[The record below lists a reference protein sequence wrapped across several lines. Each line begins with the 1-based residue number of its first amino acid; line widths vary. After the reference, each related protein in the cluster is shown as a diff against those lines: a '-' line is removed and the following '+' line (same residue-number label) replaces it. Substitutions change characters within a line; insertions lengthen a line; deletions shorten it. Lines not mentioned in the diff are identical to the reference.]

1 VEDGKSLVVM
11 TFFTSLSMA
20 ISLGA
25 WFAGFVTTYKGLRGF
40 RRPDLPKLFVP
51 GYDPRAFER
60 WEGSIL
66 ERVAA
71 ALCGTL
77 GVVLVIGLAV
87 GMGRTRQQPGVWIG
101 FVLMMAICLLLVA
114 PLVLWNTRY
123 RAAGE
128 GIATMAIAM
137 ISSFALLSAES
148 ILILGY
154 LLVPLVALMIWLC
167 VAQLRRANH
176 PWETTGSRVD
186 SPR

>member
-1 VEDGKSLVVM
+1 M

-20 ISLGA
+20 ISLVA
-25 WFAGFVTTYKGLRGF
+25 WFAGFFTTCKGIRGF
-40 RRPDLPKLFVP
+40 RRPDVKLFVP

-60 WEGSIL
+60 WEGSNL
-66 ERVAA
+66 ERVAVG
-71 ALCGTL
+71 LCGAL
-77 GVVLVIGLAV
+77 GVVLVLGLAV
-87 GMGRTRQQPGVWIG
+87 AVGRGRQQPSLWIG
-101 FVLMMAICLLLVA
+101 IILMTPNCLLLGT

-128 GIATMAIAM
+128 GIATMAIAI

-154 LLVPLVALMIWLC
+154 LVMPLVALMIWLC
-167 VAQLRRANH
+167 VAQLRRSNH

-186 SPR
+186 SPL

>member
-1 VEDGKSLVVM
+1 MEDGAALVGM

-20 ISLGA
+20 FSLVA
-25 WFAGFVTTYKGLRGF
+25 WFAGFVTTYKGIRGF
-40 RRPDLPKLFVP
+40 RRPDVKLFVP

-71 ALCGTL
+71 GLCGTL
-77 GVVLVIGLAV
+77 GVVLVLGLAV
-87 GMGRTRQQPGVWIG
+87 AIGRVRQEPGVWSG
-101 FVLMMAICLLLVA
+101 FVLMMVICLLLVA

-148 ILILGY
+148 TLILRY

-186 SPR
+186 SSL